1 LPINS
6 LAPPSA
12 KAIGLGTLRRL
23 FTFSCAAATSN
34 GVQFNRRHL
43 AFAGAGAIS
52 MGFAAWRQATAQSVP
67 PRTCEIA
74 DMTWIEVRDAVTA
87 GSQTVI
93 VPTGGL
99 EQNGPHMVIG
109 KHDYIVRW
117 AARRIA
123 AELGDTLIAPVVS
136 YVPQGDYDPP
146 TGNMR
151 FPGTIGIPP
160 DVFAAV
166 LEGIARSLKNA
177 GFHTICFIAD
187 HGPSVAPQA
196 RVAAALTREWGSRG
210 PRVLAVDAYY
220 ADAAE
225 TAYLRGQGETDAA
238 IGEHATIA
246 DTSELMAVHPD
257 GVDLSRLAI
266 YPPGSGAVGDPS
278 RSSIARGDALMAL
291 KIKAAVAQIV
301 AGRGSG

>member
-1 LPINS
+1 MTMKRFHPI
-6 LAPPSA
+6 SA
-12 KAIGLGTLRRL
+12 KAVCLDTLRRL
-23 FTFSCAAATSN
+23 FTFPCTAAKLD
-34 GVQFNRRHL
+34 GFQLDRRHL
-43 AFAGAGAIS
+43 AFAGVGAIGVS
-52 MGFAAWRQATAQSVP
+52 FVAWRQSMGQA
-67 PRTCEIA
+67 PRRTREIA
-74 DMTWIEVRDAVTA
+74 DMTWIEVRDAITA
-87 GSQTVI
+87 GSRTAI

-109 KHDYIVRW
+109 KHDFIVRW

-123 AELGDTLIAPVVS
+123 AELGDALIAPVVS
-136 YVPQGDYDPP
+136 YVPQGDFDPP

-151 FPGTIGIPP
+151 YPGTIGVPP
-160 DVFAAV
+160 VVFAAV

-177 GFHTICFIAD
+177 GFETICFIAD

-196 RVAAALTREWGSRG
+196 SVAAALSREWGSRG

-246 DTSELMAVHPD
+246 DTSELMAVHPE

-266 YPPGSGAVGDPS
+266 YPPGSGATGDPS
-278 RSSIARGDALMAL
+278 RASIARGDALMAL
-291 KIKAAVAQIV
+291 KIKAAIAQIV
-301 AGRGSG
+301 AGRSSG